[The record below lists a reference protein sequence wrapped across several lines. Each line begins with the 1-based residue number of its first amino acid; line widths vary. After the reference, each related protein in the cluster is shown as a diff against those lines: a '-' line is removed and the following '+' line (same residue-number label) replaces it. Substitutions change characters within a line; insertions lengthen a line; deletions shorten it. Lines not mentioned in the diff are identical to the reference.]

1 MSWGKGTKATYET
14 RCVSLHSIRNLDP
27 LLDNERPSPTWAN
40 GGELWKSDGTAA
52 GTERSIAACDL
63 AKQAQGPTQRVRL
76 WQIVRGPTHLMKL
89 TYFVYDR
96 PVGIASGKRGKGG

>member
-40 GGELWKSDGTAA
+40 GEELWKSDGTAA
-52 GTERSIAACDL
+52 GTERPIAASDL
-63 AKQAQGPTQRVRL
+63 AKQAQGPTQRA
-76 WQIVRGPTHLMKL
+76 
-89 TYFVYDR
+89 FVADR
-96 PVGIASGKRGKGG
+96 SWPNTPNEAYLFCI